1 MALVT
6 GTIRKAQNLLKQY
19 SQHGL
24 DGKKGG
30 SNLIPLEGNHSVFLS
45 CSLLLHHV
53 STLVAGQ
60 SLQAPRRAAGESWRG
75 KQGAGTASPWCHSF
89 QLAQGQLSRPR
100 PGPVWLPAALPS
112 LRLPTPSP
120 PCLCPCLLFELR
132 ASSLSW
138 AALSRSDQQWQ
149 DQAGL
154 GLRATPSFPS
164 FRKWSESHKGD
175 GPPVGHVPPC
185 LLSEGRQPCPG
196 GPDPPLK
203 E

>member
-30 SNLIPLEGNHSVFLS
+30 SNLIPLEGNHPVFLS
-45 CSLLLHHV
+45 CSLLLQPCVH
-53 STLVAGQ
+53 SRG
-60 SLQAPRRAAGESWRG
+60 RAEPPTPQEGLGRDPE
-75 KQGAGTASPWCHSF
+75 KGAGWE
-89 QLAQGQLSRPR
+89 LQGPGPPAPAGADRPRGPR
-100 PGPVWLPAALPS
+100 PGPVWLTAALPS
-112 LRLPTPSP
+112 RRLPTPSP

-138 AALSRSDQQWQ
+138 AALSRLDQQSRTKLASASWPPPPPRTLERG
-149 DQAGL
+149 ACAARG
-154 GLRATPSFPS
+154 RAVRGRTA
-164 FRKWSESHKGD
+164 
-175 GPPVGHVPPC
+175 PP
-185 LLSEGRQPCPG
+185 PG

-203 E
+203 V